1 MILYIQYIYID
12 RKVVR
17 NSSYT
22 SVPKSTYIHTYI
34 DITFVTETVGL
45 IATILYLWQWVP
57 YLNEGEMR

>member
-22 SVPKSTYIHTYI
+22 SVPKSTYMYTYI
-34 DITFVTETVGL
+34 HRYHICNGDGRF
-45 IATILYLWQWVP
+45 ATILYLWQWVP
-57 YLNEGEMR
+57 YLNEGELR